1 MERALTKKDQ
11 NMYRRS
17 ALSAYTDVDVQSK
30 TSTEK
35 PQELISLL
43 FQKACVLMRQSQE
56 QLKRED
62 NQGFNDSTSHAMQI
76 VLGLRGVL
84 DLENGGDLAAQLYET
99 YTSISAALFKARAE
113 LDASS
118 IEKLYLALSELKE
131 GWEMVK

>member
-1 MERALTKKDQ
+1 
-11 NMYRRS
+11 MYRRS
-17 ALSAYTDVDVQSK
+17 ALSAYADVDVQAK
-30 TSTEK
+30 TSTEN
-35 PQELISLL
+35 PQELITLL

-56 QLKRED
+56 QLKRDDDE
-62 NQGFNDSTSHAMQI
+62 GFNDSTSHAMQI

-113 LDASS
+113 QDAAS
-118 IEKLYLALSELKE
+118 IEKLYVALRELKE

>member
-17 ALSAYTDVDVQSK
+17 ALSAYTNVDVQTK

-84 DLENGGDLAAQLYET
+84 DLENGGELAAQLYET
-99 YTSISAALFKARAE
+99 YTSIAAALFKARAE

-118 IEKLYLALSELKE
+118 IEKLYVALSELKE

>member
-1 MERALTKKDQ
+1 MERALKKKDQ

-30 TSTEK
+30 TSTEN

-113 LDASS
+113 LDSGS

>member
-1 MERALTKKDQ
+1 
-11 NMYRRS
+11 MYRRS

-62 NQGFNDSTSHAMQI
+62 KQGFNDSTSHAMQI

-84 DLENGGDLAAQLYET
+84 DLENGGELAAQLYET